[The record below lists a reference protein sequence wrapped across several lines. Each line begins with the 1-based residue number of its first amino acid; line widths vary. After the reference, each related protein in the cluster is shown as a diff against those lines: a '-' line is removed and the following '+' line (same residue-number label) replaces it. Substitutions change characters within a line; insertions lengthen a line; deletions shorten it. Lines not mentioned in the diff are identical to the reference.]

1 MQQVNDDEAMLS
13 QLRQIA
19 GGDGELPQAVTLQ
32 VIPLNA
38 GAHPGIGTGPLAVM
52 RFRDVAGVGAI
63 RQGWSD
69 AGVSVVRQ
77 GELTTAV
84 RMFEAVRDTAL
95 SPSQS
100 RQLIRKVITG
110 WR

>member
-1 MQQVNDDEAMLS
+1 MQQVGGDEAMLD
-13 QLRQIA
+13 QLSRIVNET
-19 GGDGELPQAVTLQ
+19 GELSAQVTLQ
-32 VIPLNA
+32 VVPFTA
-38 GAHPGIGTGPLAVM
+38 GAHPAIGTGPLSIM